1 MTLLPFANRT
11 TLSSPNKR
19 LARLVAIAAFAV
31 LAGSVAA
38 ASASAEEWTKSYT
51 VSGRARVHVDS
62 NDGSVRVTTS
72 DSQQVEFRVTYSG
85 YTMDKN
91 LNITSNQS
99 GDQVSVS
106 ARVRNGMS
114 WGWNVHRT
122 LRIEVRMPRNA
133 DLGVDTGDGSVE
145 SDAIAG
151 NLDIHTGDGHIRVE
165 GAKGDIRLRTGDG
178 SIEGRDLDGK
188 LEATSGDGH
197 ITVEGRFDALN
208 IKTGDGSVTA
218 RANPGSKLV
227 NGWNVHTGDGSVT
240 MTLPGDL
247 QANIDA
253 STNDGRISLGLPVL
267 VEGTM
272 GTSQIHGKMN
282 GGGAALTIHTGDGS
296 IHLSKT

>member
-1 MTLLPFANRT
+1 MTALP
-11 TLSSPNKR
+11 SSNGRPNKLFGR
-19 LARLVAIAAFAV
+19 LAGLAALAV
-31 LAGSVAA
+31 LASTFAA

-62 NDGSVRVTTS
+62 NDGSVRVTTG
-72 DSQQVEFRVTYSG
+72 DSKQVEFRVIYNG

-91 LNITSNQS
+91 LTVTSNQN
-99 GDQVSVS
+99 GDQVEIS
-106 ARVRNGMS
+106 ARARNGFNFG
-114 WGWNVHRT
+114 WGGMHRG
-122 LRIEVRMPRNA
+122 LRIEVHMPRNA
-133 DLGVDTGDGSVE
+133 DLNVDTGDGSVE
-145 SDAIAG
+145 SDAITG
-151 NLDIHTGDGHIRVE
+151 NLDIHTGDGHIRVD
-165 GAKGDIRLRTGDG
+165 GAKGEIRLRTGDG
-178 SIEGRDLDGK
+178 SIEGRELDGQ

-197 ITVEGRFDALN
+197 INVEGRFDGLS

-218 RANPGSKLV
+218 RANPGSKLA

-240 MTLPGDL
+240 MSLPGDL

-282 GGGAALTIHTGDGS
+282 GGGPPLTIHTGDGS